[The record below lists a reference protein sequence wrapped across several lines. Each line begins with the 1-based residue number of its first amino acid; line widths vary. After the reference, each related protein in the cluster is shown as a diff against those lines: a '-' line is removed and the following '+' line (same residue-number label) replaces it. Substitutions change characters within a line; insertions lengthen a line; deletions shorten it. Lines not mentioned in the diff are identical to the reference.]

1 MTRANTSTPSLPWT
15 LQLLR
20 AGVAA
25 GGQIAPS
32 LTARSLERLFF
43 RPRRTRSAARELPAP
58 DRERTAGG
66 AYLRRWKGGPRS
78 VMLLHGWEG
87 HYTQFEALI
96 VRLLEVGYTVIA
108 IDPPAHG
115 EAPGS
120 VSHPGRFADA
130 LRDAVAAEGTPHAVI
145 GHSMGAGAAL
155 LAAKTGVPLPRM
167 VLIASPASFRYV
179 VDGFLDFV
187 GLHGRG
193 RERFRTLVEHEVG
206 HPLDVIEAAE
216 LAPAMGDTP
225 VLLVHDRFDQRIPYE
240 HAQRLYAGLHSAQ
253 LHETRGLGHQRLLA
267 DAGVIARVLE
277 FLDQCATDSHHS
289 AASARQPETHHV
301 AS

>member
-1 MTRANTSTPSLPWT
+1 MTRASTSPPSPPWT

-20 AGVAA
+20 ASIAV

-32 LTARSLERLFF
+32 LTARRLARLFF
-43 RPRRTRSAARELPAP
+43 RPRRTRSTARELPAP

-66 AYLRRWKGGPRS
+66 AYLRRWESGPRS

-96 VRLLEVGYTVIA
+96 ARLLEAGYTVIA
-108 IDPPAHG
+108 VDPPAHG
-115 EAPGS
+115 DAPGS
-120 VSHPGRFADA
+120 VSHPGRFSDA
-130 LRDAVAAEGTPHAVI
+130 LRDAVAAEDAPYAVI

-155 LAAKTGVPLPRM
+155 LAAKTGVRLPRM

-187 GLHGRG
+187 GLQGRG
-193 RERFRTLVEHEVG
+193 RERFRTLVEREVG
-206 HPLDVIEAAE
+206 HPLDAIEAAE

-225 VLLVHDRFDQRIPYE
+225 VLLVHDRFDRRIPYE
-240 HAQRLYAGLHSAQ
+240 HAQRLRAGLSRAQ

-277 FLDQCATDSHHS
+277 FLDQHATNPHHC
-289 AASARQPETHHV
+289 AASPRQPETNHV